1 MQPSTTLHPENFEE
15 LIKATGNVYETTLL
29 IAKRAKQIVTRTKEE
44 LSDKLASFML
54 HENNSEE
61 IVENQE
67 HIALSQHY
75 EKQPKPVPIATAEF
89 LTGRLV
95 YRYIDKEDVL
105 IEDSKR

>member
-15 LIKATGNVYETTLL
+15 LIKSTGNVYETTLL

-44 LSDKLASFML
+44 LGDKLAMFMA
-54 HENNSEE
+54 HEDNSEE

-75 EKQPKPVPIATAEF
+75 EKQPKPVPIAIEEF
-89 LTGRLV
+89 LTGQLI
-95 YRYIDKEDVL
+95 YRYLDREDTL
-105 IEDSKR
+105 AEDSKR